1 MESNNEN
8 RWSVSIDHPD
18 VFSIHR
24 VYDQE
29 SPSTTSTW
37 DVERSVATSNWD
49 LESPP
54 KNNAWDV
61 EPSPKLNAWNT
72 QSSSSF
78 QAYDQANTS
87 TKNDTIKTKSER
99 YRKKEIILWILIGFS
114 VGGIAL
120 AAVTTAYVLDLS
132 SQSMTLN
139 CKLLQPQQ
147 RRQPQQQQQQPERR
161 QPQPQQQPKRR
172 QPQQQP
178 QQRPTSTTTAA
189 FIDQAFW
196 PLDNNTL
203 ELYNGLN
210 GVLSGTPS
218 YTTSF
223 LGYGA
228 AISLSQ
234 ASSQYVYISP
244 TVIPLDSRSF
254 TIEAWIYPI
263 GFTASD
269 FGIFGQCQATI
280 TNRCLH
286 FTSRNIMLYCG
297 FFANDIAGVT
307 TLTMNAWSHVAC
319 VYDSTARIQQVWLN
333 GVLDASR
340 SASPYQGFNGYI
352 DQVRFES
359 RAKNATELLNDA
371 TLYVYY
377 SFDGGSLVDNG
388 INGINGTASGSVVST
403 TGRLNGAVQFSS
415 SSYIYYTYPPFYFLG
430 ISNQSF
436 SISLWANPTG
446 SYAAS
451 TLVYVLQNLG
461 WCVHFIVMDSA
472 GTLSAHLWNG
482 HDITATGSIIPLN
495 SWTHIGYTYS
505 YSNGLRLYINGNLYS
520 FTGSFIFTAS
530 GVPMHMIL
538 GSDGG
543 GTNCAP
549 GYGGPF
555 TGALDEFYL
564 HTREITAS
572 EVQKLANP

>member
-49 LESPP
+49 LESLP

-87 TKNDTIKTKSER
+87 TKSDTIKTKSER

-132 SQSMTLN
+132 SQT
-139 CKLLQPQQ
+139 
-147 RRQPQQQQQQPERR
+147 
-161 QPQPQQQPKRR
+161 
-172 QPQQQP
+172 
-178 QQRPTSTTTAA
+178 TSTTTAA

-254 TIEAWIYPI
+254 TIEAWIFPT

-340 SASPYQGFNGYI
+340 SASPYQGLYGATTIGATFSSGVAAGFNGYI

-436 SISLWANPTG
+436 SISLWANPTVMN
-446 SYAAS
+446 S
-451 TLVYVLQNLG
+451 TGL
-461 WCVHFIVMDSA
+461 
-472 GTLSAHLWNG
+472 LSAHLWNG

-538 GSDGG
+538 GSDGD

>member
-1 MESNNEN
+1 MENNNED
-8 RWSVSIDHPD
+8 RWPVSIDHPD

-29 SPSTTSTW
+29 PTSTMSIW
-37 DVERSVATSNWD
+37 NVERSAAMSNWD
-49 LESPP
+49 LELSP
-54 KNNAWDV
+54 KNNDWDI
-61 EPSPKLNAWNT
+61 EPSPRLNAWNT

-78 QAYDQANTS
+78 QTYDQANTS
-87 TKNDTIKTKSER
+87 TKNDTIKTESEMH
-99 YRKKEIILWILIGFS
+99 RKKEIIFWILIGFS

-120 AAVTTAYVLDLS
+120 AMVTTAYVRDLS
-132 SQSMTLN
+132 SQT
-139 CKLLQPQQ
+139 
-147 RRQPQQQQQQPERR
+147 
-161 QPQPQQQPKRR
+161 
-172 QPQQQP
+172 
-178 QQRPTSTTTAA
+178 TSTSTAA
-189 FIDQAFW
+189 FIDKAFW
-196 PLDNNTL
+196 PFDNNAL

-210 GVLSGTPS
+210 GVLSGAPS

-234 ASSQYVYISP
+234 ASSQYVSISP

-263 GFTASD
+263 GFTTSD

-280 TNRCLH
+280 INQCLH

-297 FFANDIAGVT
+297 FFGNDVAGVT

-319 VYDSTARIQQVWLN
+319 VYDSTTQIQQVWLN
-333 GVLDASR
+333 GVLDGSR
-340 SASPYQGFNGYI
+340 SASPYQGLYGATTIGATFSSGVVAGFNGYI

-359 RAKNATELLNDA
+359 RAKNGTELLNDA

-388 INGINGTASGSVVST
+388 LNGINGTASGSVVST

-430 ISNQSF
+430 ISNQAF

-446 SYAAS
+446 SYRAS
-451 TLVYVLQNLG
+451 TLVFVQQLPG
-461 WCVHFIVMDSA
+461 WCVHFIVMTST
-472 GTLSAHLWNG
+472 GYITAHLWDGGDVAING
-482 HDITATGSIIPLN
+482 PILPLN
-495 SWTHIGYTYS
+495 TWTHIGYTYS
-505 YSNGLRLYINGNLYS
+505 YSDGLQLYINGVIYS
-520 FTGSFIFTAS
+520 STGSFTYTAS
-530 GVPMHMIL
+530 GVPMYMLL
-538 GSDGG
+538 GNDGG
-543 GTNCAP
+543 GTSCSP

-564 HTREITAS
+564 YTREITAS
-572 EVQKLANP
+572 DVQKLANP

>member
-18 VFSIHR
+18 AFSIHR

-132 SQSMTLN
+132 SQT
-139 CKLLQPQQ
+139 
-147 RRQPQQQQQQPERR
+147 
-161 QPQPQQQPKRR
+161 
-172 QPQQQP
+172 
-178 QQRPTSTTTAA
+178 TSTTTAA

-340 SASPYQGFNGYI
+340 SASPYQGLYGATTIGATFSSGVAAGFNGYI

-451 TLVYVLQNLG
+451 TLVYVLQNIG
-461 WCVHFIVMDSA
+461 WCVHFIVMNST
-472 GTLSAHLWNG
+472 GLLSAHLWNG